1 MWFREALGNG
11 LIWLAVP
18 MTKKAPGDATILPG
32 FLSSSPRLPLVISP
46 PRAATRVAMSH
57 TFQHRLNALLTF
69 AVTTLAVLCLLA
81 SITDEFHRSDPVA
94 DVRVLEIERFASVGR
109 NDEAYLVFSVDAD
122 LRSCFSWNTKQ
133 LFVSVQAEYEIDHPH
148 KGRLTN
154 VVSIW
159 DRVVES
165 KKNAVLNV
173 PRARNKY
180 KLKDRGHHLRGA
192 RVNVTMQW
200 NVMPI
205 AGRVRAEKRVFPGV
219 TFPDEYS
226 EPNDERNA
234 LQTERGSERRRAES
248 AAPRRQAPTTPRRE
262 EAETEGNAR
271 SDDEL

>member
-1 MWFREALGNG
+1 
-11 LIWLAVP
+11 
-18 MTKKAPGDATILPG
+18 
-32 FLSSSPRLPLVISP
+32 
-46 PRAATRVAMSH
+46 MSH

-69 AVTTLAVLCLLA
+69 AVSALAVLCLLA

-94 DVRVLEIERFASVGR
+94 DVQVLEIERFARVGR

-133 LFVSVQAEYEIDHPH
+133 LFVSVQVEYAIDHPE

-165 KKNAVLNV
+165 KEKAVLRV

-180 KLKDRGHHLRGA
+180 KLKDRGHHLRGLP
-192 RVNVTMQW
+192 VNVTLQW

-205 AGRVRAEKRVFPGV
+205 AGRVRSERRVFPGV
-219 TFPDEYS
+219 TFPEEYLAAA
-226 EPNDERNA
+226 PDGGGPDA
-234 LQTERGSERRRAES
+234 GGRRRADAATPHRAPETPPRPS
-248 AAPRRQAPTTPRRE
+248 ATETTTRKQQV
-262 EAETEGNAR
+262 
-271 SDDEL
+271 SYDEL